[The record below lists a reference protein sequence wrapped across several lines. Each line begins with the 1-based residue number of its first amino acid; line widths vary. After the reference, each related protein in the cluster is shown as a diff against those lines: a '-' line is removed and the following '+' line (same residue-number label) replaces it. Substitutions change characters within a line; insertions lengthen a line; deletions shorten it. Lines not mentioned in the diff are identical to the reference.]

1 MGLDMTLKTGKFLSC
16 RDRDTDDEKTTCK
29 AVLAAIGLNVSN
41 LATIA
46 PVVFVRLACASWWK
60 ANAIHGWFVR
70 NVPEAENCCTE
81 SLVSREQLQELMGLC
96 KLVISNPE
104 KANEFISP
112 QAGVCV
118 GSTEG
123 DEFYFATLRD
133 TVNQLER
140 ILTNPQFNGCE
151 FYYSSWS

>member
-29 AVLAAIGLNVSN
+29 AVLAAIGLTVSN

-46 PVVFVRLACASWWK
+46 PVVFVRLACASWNIPK
-60 ANAIHGWFVR
+60 EPTVNRVR
-70 NVPEAENCCTE
+70 FPTEAENCCTE

-123 DEFYFATLRD
+123 DEFDSPHSGT
-133 TVNQLER
+133 Q
-140 ILTNPQFNGCE
+140 
-151 FYYSSWS
+151 